1 MSQPLRL
8 LIVEDSDEEV
18 NLLLRVLR
26 QGDYEP
32 AYEVVSTPA
41 AMRAALARQDW
52 DVITSNHAMPHFSTR
67 AALALAQALRPDV
80 PFIIV
85 SGEMSLH
92 LAVSLMQGGAQ
103 DYISKRELARLVP
116 VIAREL
122 RDVEGR
128 RARQQV
134 EAALQVSETRY
145 RRLFEAARDGILI
158 VDIVTRKITD
168 ANPFM
173 VELLGYAR
181 DEFLG
186 KELWEIGVLT
196 DAAASQDAFR
206 VLQETGYIRYEHLPL
221 QTKAGARRDVEFVS
235 NVYLENGHQ
244 VIQCNIRD
252 ITARLQA
259 EAQGLRQREALFQSE
274 KLATMGQLLAGVAH
288 ELNNPL
294 SVVMG
299 QAALLQHAMRDTR
312 QAEQAAKIVQAAE
325 RCARIVQ
332 NFLALARQQPPQR
345 HAVDVNQVVR
355 EVVELLAYPLRIDNV
370 DVRFALAPDLPVV
383 WGDVHQ
389 LYQVVVNLV
398 TNAHQAMREVA
409 GPRHLTLATGVDAEG
424 QQVWL
429 EVGDSGPGVPG
440 AVQEH
445 IFEPFVTTKPPGMGT
460 GLGLSLCQE
469 IVEEHGGTIRLGQ
482 AEPQGAVFRVTLPVA
497 APHGAALAETPPV
510 GVPTIRGKRVL
521 VVDDEPGIAG
531 VLAEVLALDGHVVD
545 TVAHG
550 GAALA
555 KVLVQPYDLI
565 LSDIRMPDVD
575 GPSFYRELA
584 RRDPQLLPRLIFM
597 TGDTLSASTQAFLE
611 QTRVPCVR
619 KPFTLAEIRAIVQRT
634 LQALEKAPAG
644 DERLAAQ
651 TMTGSLHERH
661 TRHLDA

>member
-1 MSQPLRL
+1 MNQPLCV
-8 LIVEDSDEEV
+8 LIVENSRDDAD
-18 NLLLRVLR
+18 LLLQALR
-26 QGDYEP
+26 RGGY
-32 AYEVVSTPA
+32 AVTATVVETPA
-41 AMRAALARQDW
+41 TMRAALTRQTW
-52 DVITSNHAMPHFSTR
+52 DVITSDHALPSFSAP
-67 AALALAQALRPDV
+67 AALALAKELRPDV

-85 SGEMSLH
+85 SGEISLH
-92 LAVSLMQGGAQ
+92 LAISLMRGGAQ
-103 DYISKRELARLVP
+103 DYISKEELARLVP
-116 VIAREL
+116 AIAREL
-122 RDVEGR
+122 RDVEVR
-128 RARQQV
+128 RERQRA
-134 EAALQVSETRY
+134 EDALRVSETRY
-145 RRLFEAARDGILI
+145 RRLFESARDGILI
-158 VDIVTRKITD
+158 VDAVTHKITD
-168 ANPFM
+168 VNPFM

-186 KELWEIGVLT
+186 KELCEIGVLT
-196 DAAASQDAFR
+196 DAEDSLEAFGA
-206 VLQETGYIRYEHLPL
+206 LQATGHIRYENLPL
-221 QTKAGARRDVEFVS
+221 QTKAGARRHVEFVS

-259 EAQGLRQREALFQSE
+259 EAQVQRQREALFQSE

-299 QAALLQHAMRDTR
+299 QAALLQHVIRDTR

-332 NFLALARQQPPQR
+332 NFLALARQQPPER
-345 HAVDVNQVVR
+345 HSVDVNQVVR

-370 DVRFALAPDLPVV
+370 DVRFALAPDLPVIS
-383 WGDVHQ
+383 GDVHQ

-409 GPRHLTLATGVDAEG
+409 GPRHLTLATGVNAEG
-424 QQVWL
+424 RQLWL
-429 EVGDSGPGVPG
+429 EVGDTGPGV
-440 AVQEH
+440 AAALQEN

-469 IVEEHGGTIRLGQ
+469 IVAEHGGTIRLGQ
-482 AEPQGAVFRVTLPVA
+482 AGPQGAVFRVTLPVE
-497 APHGAALAETPPV
+497 APHGAALEETPPA

-531 VLAEVLALDGHVVD
+531 VVAEVLALDGHAVD
-545 TVAHG
+545 TVVHG

-555 KVLVQPYDLI
+555 KVRVQPYDLI
-565 LSDIRMPDVD
+565 LSDIRMPEVD

-584 RRDPQLLPRLIFM
+584 RRDPKLLPRLIFM
-597 TGDTLSASTQAFLE
+597 TGDTLSASTREFLE

-634 LQALEKAPAG
+634 LQALEEASVDG
-644 DERLAAQ
+644 
-651 TMTGSLHERH
+651 
-661 TRHLDA
+661 

>member
-1 MSQPLRL
+1 MNQPLSV
-8 LIVEDSDEEV
+8 LIVENSRDDAD
-18 NLLLRVLR
+18 LLLQALR
-26 QGDYEP
+26 RGGY
-32 AYEVVSTPA
+32 AVTATVVETPA
-41 AMRAALARQDW
+41 TMRAALTRQTW
-52 DVITSNHAMPHFSTR
+52 DVITSDHALPSFSAP
-67 AALALAQALRPDV
+67 AALALAKELRPDV

-85 SGEMSLH
+85 SGEISLH
-92 LAVSLMQGGAQ
+92 LAISLMRGGAQ
-103 DYISKRELARLVP
+103 DYISKEELARLVP
-116 VIAREL
+116 AIAREL
-122 RDVEGR
+122 RDVEVR
-128 RARQQV
+128 RERQRA
-134 EAALQVSETRY
+134 EDALRVSETRY
-145 RRLFEAARDGILI
+145 RRLFESARDGILI
-158 VDIVTRKITD
+158 VDAVTHKITD
-168 ANPFM
+168 VNPFM

-196 DAAASQDAFR
+196 DAEDSLEAFGT
-206 VLQETGYIRYEHLPL
+206 LQATGHIRYENLPL
-221 QTKAGARRDVEFVS
+221 QTKAGARRHVEFVS

-259 EAQGLRQREALFQSE
+259 EAQVQRQREALFQSE

-299 QAALLQHAMRDTR
+299 QAALLQHVIRDTR

-332 NFLALARQQPPQR
+332 NFLALARQQPPER
-345 HAVDVNQVVR
+345 HSVDVNQVVR

-383 WGDVHQ
+383 SGDVHQ

-409 GPRHLTLATGVDAEG
+409 GPRHLTLATGVNAG
-424 QQVWL
+424 GRQLWL
-429 EVGDSGPGVPG
+429 EVGDTGPGV
-440 AVQEH
+440 AAALQEN
-445 IFEPFVTTKPPGMGT
+445 IFEPFVTTKPLGMGT

-469 IVEEHGGTIRLGQ
+469 IVAEHGGTIRLGQ
-482 AEPQGAVFRVTLPVA
+482 AGPQGAVFRVTLPVE
-497 APHGAALAETPPV
+497 APHGAALEETPPA

-531 VLAEVLALDGHVVD
+531 VVAEVLALDGHAVD
-545 TVAHG
+545 TVVHG

-555 KVLVQPYDLI
+555 KVRVQPYDLI
-565 LSDIRMPDVD
+565 LSDIRMPEVD

-584 RRDPQLLPRLIFM
+584 RRDPKLLPRLIFM
-597 TGDTLSASTQAFLE
+597 TGDTLSASTRAFLE

-634 LQALEKAPAG
+634 LQALEEASVDG
-644 DERLAAQ
+644 
-651 TMTGSLHERH
+651 
-661 TRHLDA
+661 

>member
-1 MSQPLRL
+1 MNQPLCV
-8 LIVEDSDEEV
+8 LIVENSRDDAD
-18 NLLLRVLR
+18 LLLQALR
-26 QGDYEP
+26 RGGY
-32 AYEVVSTPA
+32 AVTATVVETPA
-41 AMRAALARQDW
+41 TMRAALTRQTW
-52 DVITSNHAMPHFSTR
+52 DVITSDHALPSFSAP
-67 AALALAQALRPDV
+67 AALALAKELRPDV

-85 SGEMSLH
+85 SGEISLH
-92 LAVSLMQGGAQ
+92 LAISLMRGGAQ
-103 DYISKRELARLVP
+103 DYISKEELARLVP
-116 VIAREL
+116 AIAREL
-122 RDVEGR
+122 RDVEVR
-128 RARQQV
+128 RERQRA
-134 EAALQVSETRY
+134 EDALRVSETRY
-145 RRLFEAARDGILI
+145 RRLFESARDGILI
-158 VDIVTRKITD
+158 VDAVTHKITD
-168 ANPFM
+168 VNPFM

-186 KELWEIGVLT
+186 KELCEIGVLT
-196 DAAASQDAFR
+196 DAEDSLEAFGA
-206 VLQETGYIRYEHLPL
+206 LQATGHIRYENLPL
-221 QTKAGARRDVEFVS
+221 QTKAGARRHVEFVS

-259 EAQGLRQREALFQSE
+259 EAQVQRQREALFQSE

-299 QAALLQHAMRDTR
+299 QAALLQHVIRDTR

-332 NFLALARQQPPQR
+332 NFLALARQQPPER
-345 HAVDVNQVVR
+345 HSVDVNQVVR

-370 DVRFALAPDLPVV
+370 DVRFALAPDLPVIS
-383 WGDVHQ
+383 GDVHQ

-409 GPRHLTLATGVDAEG
+409 GPRHLTLATGVNAEG
-424 QQVWL
+424 RQLWL
-429 EVGDSGPGVPG
+429 EVGDTGPGV
-440 AVQEH
+440 AAALQEN

-469 IVEEHGGTIRLGQ
+469 IVAEHGGTIRLGQ
-482 AEPQGAVFRVTLPVA
+482 AGPQGAVFRVTLPVE
-497 APHGAALAETPPV
+497 APHGAALEETPPA

-531 VLAEVLALDGHVVD
+531 VVAEVLALDGHAVD
-545 TVAHG
+545 TVVHG

-555 KVLVQPYDLI
+555 KVRVQPYDLI
-565 LSDIRMPDVD
+565 LSDIRMPEVD
-575 GPSFYRELA
+575 GPSFYHELA
-584 RRDPQLLPRLIFM
+584 RRDPKLLPRLIFM
-597 TGDTLSASTQAFLE
+597 TGDTLSASTRAFLE

-634 LQALEKAPAG
+634 LQALEEPPA
-644 DERLAAQ
+644 DK
-651 TMTGSLHERH
+651 
-661 TRHLDA
+661 

>member
-1 MSQPLRL
+1 MNPPLRV
-8 LIVEDSDEEV
+8 LIVEDSHKDAD
-18 NLLLRVLR
+18 LLVHALRR
-26 QGDYEP
+26 GG
-32 AYEVVSTPA
+32 YEVTSAVVETPE
-41 AMRAALARQDW
+41 AMRTALESQAW
-52 DVITSNHAMPHFSTR
+52 DIILSDHALPGFSAP
-67 AALALAQALRPDV
+67 AALALARDVCPDV
-80 PFIIV
+80 PFLIV
-85 SGEMSLH
+85 SGDITPD
-92 LAVSLMQGGAQ
+92 LAVSLMRGGAQ
-103 DYISKRELARLVP
+103 DYIPKGELARLVP
-116 VIAREL
+116 AIARAL

-128 RARQQV
+128 RERQRA
-134 EAALQVSETRY
+134 EAALHISETRY

-158 VDIVTRKITD
+158 VDAVTHKITD
-168 ANPFM
+168 VNSFM
-173 VELLGYAR
+173 VELLGYTR

-196 DAAASQDAFR
+196 DAAASREAFR
-206 VLQETGYIRYEHLPL
+206 ALQAAGYIRYDDLPL

-235 NVYLENGHQ
+235 NVYLESGRQ

-252 ITARLQA
+252 ITPRLQA
-259 EAQGLRQREALFQSE
+259 EAQLQRQREALFQSE

-299 QAALLQHAMRDTR
+299 QAALLQHVIRDTR
-312 QAEQAAKIVQAAE
+312 QAAQAAKIVQAAE

-332 NFLALARQQPPQR
+332 NFLALARQQPPER
-345 HAVDVNQVVR
+345 HSVHVNQVVR

-383 WGDVHQ
+383 WGDAHQ

-409 GPRHLTLATGVDAEG
+409 GPRYLTLATGVNAEG

-429 EVGDSGPGVPG
+429 EVGDTGPGVE
-440 AVQEH
+440 AALREH
-445 IFEPFVTTKPPGMGT
+445 VFEPFVTTKPPGMGT

-469 IVEEHGGTIRLGQ
+469 IVAEHGGTIRLGQ
-482 AEPQGAVFRVTLPVA
+482 AEPQGAVFRVTLPVE
-497 APHGAALAETPPV
+497 APHGAALEETPPA

-531 VLAEVLALDGHVVD
+531 VVAEVLALDEHVVD

-555 KVLVQPYDLI
+555 KVRAQPYDLI

-584 RRDPQLLPRLIFM
+584 RQYPQLLPRVIFM
-597 TGDTLSASTQAFLE
+597 TGDTLSASTRAFLE

-619 KPFTLAEIRAIVQRT
+619 KPFTLVEIRAIVQRT
-634 LQALEKAPAG
+634 LQALEEASVG
-644 DERLAAQ
+644 
-651 TMTGSLHERH
+651 G
-661 TRHLDA
+661 

>member
-1 MSQPLRL
+1 MNQPLSV
-8 LIVEDSDEEV
+8 LIVENSRDDAD
-18 NLLLRVLR
+18 LLLQALR
-26 QGDYEP
+26 RGGY
-32 AYEVVSTPA
+32 AVTATVVETPA
-41 AMRAALARQDW
+41 TMRAALTRQTW
-52 DVITSNHAMPHFSTR
+52 DVITSDHALPSFSAP
-67 AALALAQALRPDV
+67 AALALAKELRPDV

-85 SGEMSLH
+85 SGEISLH
-92 LAVSLMQGGAQ
+92 LAISLMRGGAQ
-103 DYISKRELARLVP
+103 DYISKEELARLVP
-116 VIAREL
+116 AIAREL
-122 RDVEGR
+122 RDVEVR
-128 RARQQV
+128 RERQRA
-134 EAALQVSETRY
+134 EDALRVSETRY
-145 RRLFEAARDGILI
+145 RRLFESARDGILI
-158 VDIVTRKITD
+158 VDAVTHKITD
-168 ANPFM
+168 VNPFM

-196 DAAASQDAFR
+196 DAEDSLEAFGT
-206 VLQETGYIRYEHLPL
+206 LQATGHIRYENLPL
-221 QTKAGARRDVEFVS
+221 QTKAGARRHVEFVS

-259 EAQGLRQREALFQSE
+259 EAQVQRQREALFQSE

-299 QAALLQHAMRDTR
+299 QAALLQHVIRDTR

-332 NFLALARQQPPQR
+332 NFLALARQQPPER

-383 WGDVHQ
+383 SGDVHQ

-409 GPRHLTLATGVDAEG
+409 GPRHLTLATGVNAEG
-424 QQVWL
+424 RQLWL
-429 EVGDSGPGVPG
+429 EVGDTGPGV
-440 AVQEH
+440 AAALQEH
-445 IFEPFVTTKPPGMGT
+445 VFEPFVTTKPLGVGT

-469 IVEEHGGTIRLGQ
+469 IVAEHGGTIRLGQ
-482 AEPQGAVFRVTLPVA
+482 AGPQGAVFRVTLPVE
-497 APHGAALAETPPV
+497 APHGAGLEETPPA

-531 VLAEVLALDGHVVD
+531 VVAEVLALDGHAVD
-545 TVAHG
+545 TVVHG

-555 KVLVQPYDLI
+555 KVRVQPYDLI
-565 LSDIRMPDVD
+565 LSDIRMPEVD

-584 RRDPQLLPRLIFM
+584 RRDPKLLPRLIFM
-597 TGDTLSASTQAFLE
+597 TGDTLSASTRAFLE

-634 LQALEKAPAG
+634 LQALEEASVDG
-644 DERLAAQ
+644 
-651 TMTGSLHERH
+651 
-661 TRHLDA
+661 

>member
-1 MSQPLRL
+1 MNQPLSV
-8 LIVEDSDEEV
+8 LIVENSRDDAD
-18 NLLLRVLR
+18 LLLQALR
-26 QGDYEP
+26 RGGY
-32 AYEVVSTPA
+32 AVTATVVETPA
-41 AMRAALARQDW
+41 TMRAALTRQTW
-52 DVITSNHAMPHFSTR
+52 DVITSDHALPSFSAP
-67 AALALAQALRPDV
+67 AALALAKELRPDV

-85 SGEMSLH
+85 SGEISLH
-92 LAVSLMQGGAQ
+92 LAISLMRGGAQ
-103 DYISKRELARLVP
+103 DYISKEELARLVP
-116 VIAREL
+116 AIAREL
-122 RDVEGR
+122 RDVEVR
-128 RARQQV
+128 RERQRA
-134 EAALQVSETRY
+134 EDALRVSETRY
-145 RRLFEAARDGILI
+145 RRLFESARDGILI
-158 VDIVTRKITD
+158 VDAVTHKITD
-168 ANPFM
+168 VNPFM

-196 DAAASQDAFR
+196 DAKDSLEAFGA
-206 VLQETGYIRYEHLPL
+206 LQATGHIRYENLPL
-221 QTKAGARRDVEFVS
+221 QTKAGARRHVEFVS

-259 EAQGLRQREALFQSE
+259 EAQVQRQREALFQSE

-299 QAALLQHAMRDTR
+299 QAALLQHVIRDTR

-332 NFLALARQQPPQR
+332 NFLALARQQPPER
-345 HAVDVNQVVR
+345 HSVDVNQVVR
-355 EVVELLAYPLRIDNV
+355 EVVELVAYPLRIDNV

-383 WGDVHQ
+383 WGDAHQ
-389 LYQVVVNLV
+389 LHQVVVNLV

-409 GPRHLTLATGVDAEG
+409 GPRHLTLATGMDAEG

-429 EVGDSGPGVPG
+429 EVGDTGPGV
-440 AVQEH
+440 AAAAQEH

-469 IVEEHGGTIRLGQ
+469 IVAEHGGTIRLGQ
-482 AEPQGAVFRVTLPVA
+482 AGPQGAVFRVTLPVE
-497 APHGAALAETPPV
+497 APHGAALEETPPA

-531 VLAEVLALDGHVVD
+531 VVAEVLALDGHAVD
-545 TVAHG
+545 TVVHG

-555 KVLVQPYDLI
+555 KVRVQPYDLI
-565 LSDIRMPDVD
+565 LSDIRMPEVD

-584 RRDPQLLPRLIFM
+584 RRDPKLLPRLIFM
-597 TGDTLSASTQAFLE
+597 TGDTLSASTREFLE

-634 LQALEKAPAG
+634 LQALEEASVDG
-644 DERLAAQ
+644 
-651 TMTGSLHERH
+651 
-661 TRHLDA
+661 

>member
-1 MSQPLRL
+1 MNQPLSV
-8 LIVEDSDEEV
+8 LIVENSRDDAD
-18 NLLLRVLR
+18 LLLQALR
-26 QGDYEP
+26 RGGY
-32 AYEVVSTPA
+32 AVTATVVETPA
-41 AMRAALARQDW
+41 TMRAALTRQTW
-52 DVITSNHAMPHFSTR
+52 DVITSDHALPSFSAP
-67 AALALAQALRPDV
+67 AALALAKELRPDV

-85 SGEMSLH
+85 SGEISLH
-92 LAVSLMQGGAQ
+92 LAISLMRGGAQ
-103 DYISKRELARLVP
+103 DYISKEELARLVP
-116 VIAREL
+116 AIAREL
-122 RDVEGR
+122 RDVEVR
-128 RARQQV
+128 RERQRA
-134 EAALQVSETRY
+134 EDALRVSETRY
-145 RRLFEAARDGILI
+145 RRLFESARDGILI
-158 VDIVTRKITD
+158 VDAVTHKITD
-168 ANPFM
+168 VNPFM

-196 DAAASQDAFR
+196 DAEDSLEAFGT
-206 VLQETGYIRYEHLPL
+206 LQATGHIRYENLPL
-221 QTKAGARRDVEFVS
+221 QTKAGARRHVEFVS

-259 EAQGLRQREALFQSE
+259 EAQVQRQREALFQSE

-299 QAALLQHAMRDTR
+299 QAALLQHVIRDTR

-332 NFLALARQQPPQR
+332 NFLALARQQPPER
-345 HAVDVNQVVR
+345 HSVDVNQVVR
-355 EVVELLAYPLRIDNV
+355 EVVELVAYPLRIDNV

-383 WGDVHQ
+383 WGDAHQ
-389 LYQVVVNLV
+389 LHQVVVNLV

-409 GPRHLTLATGVDAEG
+409 GPRHLTLATGVNAEG
-424 QQVWL
+424 RQLWL
-429 EVGDSGPGVPG
+429 EVGDTGPGV
-440 AVQEH
+440 AAALQEN

-469 IVEEHGGTIRLGQ
+469 IVAEHGGTIRLGQ
-482 AEPQGAVFRVTLPVA
+482 AGPQGAVFRVTLPVE
-497 APHGAALAETPPV
+497 APHGAALEETPPA

-531 VLAEVLALDGHVVD
+531 VVAEVLALDGHAVD
-545 TVAHG
+545 TVVHG

-555 KVLVQPYDLI
+555 KVRVQPYDLI
-565 LSDIRMPDVD
+565 LSDIRMPEVD

-584 RRDPQLLPRLIFM
+584 RRDPKLLPRLIFM
-597 TGDTLSASTQAFLE
+597 TGDTLSASTRAFLE

-634 LQALEKAPAG
+634 LQALEEASVDG
-644 DERLAAQ
+644 
-651 TMTGSLHERH
+651 
-661 TRHLDA
+661 